1 MDRHEQTS
9 QMAIRSLLKSDAH
22 CTLADAH
29 SLSRRDAMALR
40 TSAGRPL
47 APFCWRQL
55 LRAFAEAAHASAD
68 GSIQCTSTR
77 CFMTPRER
85 VQRHRSPIAAIPN
98 TSAFALMWA
107 PCSTQAWPAS
117 DLGHEAMRNYS
128 PRSARLYFIA
138 GAATVPRCIM
148 EVRRGTVAYPV
159 PWFLSRRLFIC
170 FETLFTLQ
178 WSLAFSPWT

>member
-1 MDRHEQTS
+1 
-9 QMAIRSLLKSDAH
+9 MAIRSLLKSDAH

-148 EVRRGTVAYPV
+148 EVRRGTVAYQFRGFYLIDSSFASKLCSPCSGHL
-159 PWFLSRRLFIC
+159 LSHHGPDARDLV
-170 FETLFTLQ
+170 Q
-178 WSLAFSPWT
+178 Y